1 MNFCDIICSSEA
13 RDLRILTGQI
23 LYVNCIGR
31 SEKWRIEYISY
42 ENVFD
47 LYANISFIWNTAKIF
62 RIISKVRLIRLLFKV
77 EIHKIRSTCRFP
89 SARFTLV
96 LFWYWYSLVFF
107 FTKSHV
113 WYTKIVLFLHLRQAD
128 FYMHILVTT
137 SIH

>member
-107 FTKSHV
+107 LPNLTYDILRLCCSCTCAKLIFTCI
-113 WYTKIVLFLHLRQAD
+113 Y
-128 FYMHILVTT
+128 
-137 SIH
+137 